1 MPHFT
6 RLSVL
11 DKVEEKFLTRM
22 EKVLRMFDVAYGEH
36 EGTREELREQFRQ
49 IVNDPQFR
57 DEWQQ
62 KMEQAGHTE
71 SELLGYLRREMTLD
85 TRRRERAN
93 G

>member
-36 EGTREELREQFRQ
+36 EGTREELR
-49 IVNDPQFR
+49 
-57 DEWQQ
+57 
-62 KMEQAGHTE
+62 
-71 SELLGYLRREMTLD
+71 
-85 TRRRERAN
+85 
-93 G
+93 